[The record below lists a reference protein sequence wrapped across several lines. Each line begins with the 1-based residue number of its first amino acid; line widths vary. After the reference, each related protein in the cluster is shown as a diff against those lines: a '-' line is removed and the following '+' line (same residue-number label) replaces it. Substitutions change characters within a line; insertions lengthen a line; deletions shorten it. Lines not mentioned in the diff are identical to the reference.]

1 MEEGSERRPGGLGRG
16 EQAGNLGAERLVI
29 KRLTADVVLRPGR
42 SGEIKKWLQK
52 LEAMLPI
59 ACSIPDGCGSE
70 VGGDAVVIYPVL
82 LRLFGGK
89 GHHDN
94 ECNESENESRSRKCH
109 QRFPRFMIVP
119 TIRELGLIEAE

>member
-1 MEEGSERRPGGLGRG
+1 MPYFDRVE
-16 EQAGNLGAERLVI
+16 
-29 KRLTADVVLRPGR
+29 TAK
-42 SGEIKKWLQK
+42 SGVGYEK
-52 LEAMLPI
+52 LEAVPPSRPMI
-59 ACSIPDGCGSE
+59 DGTGSE
-70 VGGDAVVIYPVL
+70 VGGDAVVMYPALFRL
-82 LRLFGGK
+82 LGGE